1 MTAINPLPEQLWA
14 VLYAVLAGVL
24 CGMVYDLFRS
34 IRWSSKSRLV
44 ELLLDALFS
53 LLAAAGLF
61 VLVTSAAQLRLRG
74 FLLISAAGGW
84 LAWDFTGGRI
94 FRWLLRGLWAVL
106 ARIGGIPLHWC
117 AVGLSHIHIR
127 RKNKRNQCTISEKSR
142 KNQKKC
148 FPFCLR
154 WYKIK

>member
-1 MTAINPLPEQLWA
+1 MIVTNPLPEQLWA
-14 VLYAVLAGVL
+14 VLYAMLAGIL

-34 IRWSSKSRLV
+34 IRWSSKSRIV

-53 LLAAAGLF
+53 LLAAVGLF
-61 VLVTSAAQLRLRG
+61 VLVTSAVQLRLRG
-74 FLLISAAGGW
+74 FLLFSAAGGW
-84 LAWDFTGGRI
+84 LLWNVTAGRI
-94 FRWLLRGLWAVL
+94 FLWLMCRLWAVA
-106 ARIGGIPLHWC
+106 ARIGRIPSHLR
-117 AVGLSHIHIR
+117 SHIHVR
-127 RKNKRNQCTISEKSR
+127 RKKKRDVCTISEKSR